1 MSGPGK
7 GEKRGYSWPPFEDG
21 HTKSTVHGAR
31 SPRRVA
37 PVAAEIE
44 RELLA
49 DEATPDHLRRPE
61 FRSAVSAWA
70 RAEAICR
77 VMWDWLAE
85 QDVEDALTDV
95 TRTAETEEASK
106 GRTTRRSISRRV
118 VSVLEQLRRYE
129 AHAAALR
136 RELGLSPLA
145 AGRLAKDLSASR
157 WYQSARP
164 LDKALDAIE
173 QERRKAIED
182 GGGGG

>member
-1 MSGPGK
+1 M
-7 GEKRGYSWPPFEDG
+7 
-21 HTKSTVHGAR
+21 HGAR
-31 SPRRVA
+31 SPRKIA
-37 PVAAEIE
+37 PLAEEIE

-61 FRSAVSAWA
+61 FGAAVRAWA
-70 RAEAICR
+70 RAEAIVR
-77 VMWDWLAE
+77 LMWTWLAE

-95 TRTAETEEASK
+95 TKTAETEETSK

-136 RELGLSPLA
+136 RALGLDPLS

-157 WYQSARP
+157 WYQGVSP
-164 LDKALDAIE
+164 LDRALSEIEATRQAAIE
-173 QERRKAIED
+173 AGGDD
-182 GGGGG
+182 GG